1 MYYHIRLKLV
11 DAYSWLSF
19 TLEQVAFQ
27 CDTTTRMHEQVQS
40 QKKHILKI
48 SLQGSKTHDK
58 IDLSKNQCILVHFYS
73 TQALFKPR
81 HLWIHFL
88 SSAFM
93 IVRILSL
100 PHFKERCWR
109 AFSYSCTN
117 NLHCNKTETHS
128 YICTHIYGL

>member
-1 MYYHIRLKLV
+1 MYYHIISKLFH
-11 DAYSWLSF
+11 AYSWLSF

-27 CDTTTRMHEQVQS
+27 RDTTTRMHEQVQS

-93 IVRILSL
+93 IVCILSL
-100 PHFKERCWR
+100 PRFK
-109 AFSYSCTN
+109 
-117 NLHCNKTETHS
+117 
-128 YICTHIYGL
+128 